1 MIFRLDQLAPV
12 SLVHAGTI
20 TSLRNSGANC
30 AERRD
35 YAVLTGPDRTEAS
48 LGTGNQAAATVHAAV
63 EPSTWT
69 EHLCRMRE
77 AHRVSWRRGAPS
89 LSVVTFFLPERRPR
103 ERERKIGPVNLSSR
117 SDHETIFF
125 RRFREIWRALT
136 FRFLTSSRI
145 SLMDNSR

>member
-35 YAVLTGPDRTEAS
+35 YAVFAGPGRTEAS
-48 LGTGNQAAATVHAAV
+48 LGTRNQAAATIDAAIKS
-63 EPSTWT
+63 STWT

-77 AHRVSWRRGAPS
+77 AHRVSSRRGASSPRS
-89 LSVVTFFLPERRPR
+89 LLYFFQTGDIENEKGNRTVTILIVAATTKPFPFDA
-103 ERERKIGPVNLSSR
+103 RKKRAARLC
-117 SDHETIFF
+117 SDF
-125 RRFREIWRALT
+125 
-136 FRFLTSSRI
+136 
-145 SLMDNSR
+145 